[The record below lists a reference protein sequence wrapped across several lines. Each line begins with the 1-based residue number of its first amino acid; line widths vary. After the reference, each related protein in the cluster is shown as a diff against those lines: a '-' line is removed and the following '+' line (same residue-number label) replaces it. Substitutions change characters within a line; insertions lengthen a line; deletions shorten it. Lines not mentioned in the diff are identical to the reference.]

1 MRRKNQ
7 CFAEGGTTD
16 AQYGTPGNVRRRQ
29 LEDAENEALGKKPR
43 AEPQAPVKT
52 PSIADRLFGKKAE
65 PKKMAGGGGV
75 TAGENP
81 DIDEATRA
89 RAIAAVAKRR
99 AAQDAEGAGDASAAA
114 EPASFKDAFKAA
126 RAGGAKGFSWGGKQF
141 STELAGKPA
150 VAPPVAA
157 EYGNEGRNAS
167 ARAVNPGYSNEGRNA
182 SARAVNPGYSNEGHN
197 AAIQPTYRSEGRN
210 APVAATYR
218 SEGRNAPV
226 PPSYSNEGRNAQAPD
241 VKRKKVLGPA
251 SEQRFMGAAA
261 GGSIGFAKGGSI
273 DGCASRGKT
282 KAKRY

>member
-29 LEDAENEALGKKPR
+29 LDDAERESLGQKPR
-43 AEPQAPVKT
+43 AEPPAPVKT

-65 PKKMAGGGGV
+65 PKTRYA
-75 TAGENP
+75 TAGVIEGENK

-114 EPASFKDAFKAA
+114 EPSFKDAFKAA

-167 ARAVNPGYSNEGRNA
+167 ARAANPGYSNEGRNA
-182 SARAVNPGYSNEGHN
+182 SARAVNPGYSNEGRN
-197 AAIQPTYRSEGRN
+197 AAIPPTYRSEGRN

-226 PPSYSNEGRNAQAPD
+226 PPSYSNEGRNSPSPD

-251 SEQRFMGAAA
+251 SEQQFMGAAA